1 MVPTKR
7 GTHATIGTAASSKG
21 FQQMSLESGRF
32 NSKPVVKDFLA
43 LAMWSIAVV
52 QSPNPVW
59 LIATPG
65 TAAHQASLSF
75 IISWS
80 LLKLM
85 FIEPVMPSNH
95 LILFCPFSSCL
106 QSFPASGSFPMSLH
120 FASGGQCTGASIS
133 ASVLPMNIQ
142 AWFPFRINS
151 FYLFAVPGML
161 QSLLQHHNSKASI
174 LQCSAFF
181 MIQFPGEGNGKPLQY
196 SCLGNPMNRWAWQAT
211 VHGVARVGHNVVTIP
226 LTPHHISTWLLEKP

>member
-1 MVPTKR
+1 MKICWGWLGCHFLFLFFFWSPMISRQFKAREQGIKFKSLYIFLSQCIMSRVNDWVPLGISWKEDLQFNILVLFSSVQSLSRVPLFVTPW
-7 GTHATIGTAASSKG
+7 TAARQAYLPLTV
-21 FQQMSLESGRF
+21 FQ
-32 NSKPVVKDFLA
+32 
-43 LAMWSIAVV
+43 
-52 QSPNPVW
+52 
-59 LIATPG
+59 
-65 TAAHQASLSF
+65 
-75 IISWS
+75 S

-161 QSLLQHHNSKASI
+161 QSLLQHHNSKASV
-174 LQCSAFF
+174 LQYWIFF
-181 MIQFPGEGNGKPLQY
+181 MI
-196 SCLGNPMNRWAWQAT
+196 
-211 VHGVARVGHNVVTIP
+211 
-226 LTPHHISTWLLEKP
+226 